1 MTSSDNRHS
10 VAAAGAE
17 EQAAPG
23 RLELV
28 RRFVNT
34 QDVEDGIE
42 ELATPAAARALAARA
57 RAAGRA
63 GPGRAASWNG

>member
-10 VAAAGAE
+10 VAAAGVQ

-23 RLELV
+23 RLDLV

-42 ELATPAAARALAARA
+42 ELATPAAARAWLRDTGCPTCRA
-57 RAAGRA
+57 WTR
-63 GPGRAASWNG
+63 PGWNG

>member
-1 MTSSDNRHS
+1 MTSSDNQHS
-10 VAAAGAE
+10 VAAAGVE

-23 RLELV
+23 RLDLV
-28 RRFVNT
+28 RQFVNT

-42 ELATPAAARALAARA
+42 DLGDSGGGARLAARA

-63 GPGRAASWNG
+63 GPGCSRGWNG

>member
-10 VAAAGAE
+10 VAAAGVQ
-17 EQAAPG
+17 EQPAPG
-23 RLELV
+23 RLDLV

-42 ELATPAAARALAARA
+42 ELATPAAARAWLREHGLPDV
-57 RAAGRA
+57 RRPGCDAGR
-63 GPGRAASWNG
+63 NG